1 MPRPKSQTSRIPVT
15 LSQGALALVDELVA
29 RKLYGESR
37 AEVARHLVVTS
48 LDALVEKGRLDD
60 RFRGTKS
67 SG

>member
-1 MPRPKSQTSRIPVT
+1 VT